1 MTFQTTPKDLAKS
14 LHVLVKTLQ
23 KAQTLLDDGQNA
35 AAYEA
40 LSALEDQADDVALC
54 RDILLGDIWIVS

>member
-14 LHVLVKTLQ
+14 LHVLLKTLQ
-23 KAQTLLDDGQNA
+23 KAQTLLDKGQDA

-40 LSALEDQADDVALC
+40 LTGLEDQADDVALV
-54 RDILLGDIWIVS
+54 RDVLLGDFCILS